1 MTRSVALMTITDHS
15 RQMIETISQMND
27 PRLSK
32 IGPSGYMLIL
42 VATAPIITTAVASH
56 LR

>member
-1 MTRSVALMTITDHS
+1 MTRSVALITIKDHS
-15 RQMIETISQMND
+15 RQMIETINQISD

-32 IGPSGYMLIL
+32 IGPRGYMLIL
-42 VATAPIITTAVASH
+42 VAIAPIITTIVASH